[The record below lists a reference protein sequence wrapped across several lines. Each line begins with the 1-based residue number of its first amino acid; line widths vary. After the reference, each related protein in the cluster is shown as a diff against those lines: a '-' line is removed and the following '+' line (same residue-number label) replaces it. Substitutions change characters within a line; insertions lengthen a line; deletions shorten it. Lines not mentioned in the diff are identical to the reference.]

1 MKVDS
6 REMACRGTGERHGW
20 LRIAVLTVSVL
31 AAGGLLSG
39 CASSDGGGTM
49 SKISGGFFGKDRPD
63 DISQDYF
70 TRPAYCPPIQIK
82 GGTQAFVVYE
92 RGHDLDPLF
101 VSHQASITK
110 TARECVKTADGLA
123 IKVGVAGR
131 ALAGPKGGPGTLTL
145 PIRVVVSKQ
154 SGGVL
159 YSELFKVP
167 VDIAPPDLGID
178 FSKVFDNVAVPVG
191 PDDRDLIVFVGFDE
205 GATG

>member
-1 MKVDS
+1 
-6 REMACRGTGERHGW
+6 MACSGTWERHRL
-20 LRIAVLTVSVL
+20 LRIAALTVSVL
-31 AAGGLLSG
+31 AVGGLLSA
-39 CASSDGGGTM
+39 CASSDGGTM

-63 DISQDYF
+63 DIPQEYF
-70 TRPAYCPPIQIK
+70 TRPGYCPPIQIK
-82 GGTQAFVVYE
+82 GGTQAYIVYE

-167 VDIAPPDLGID
+167 VDIAPPDLGTD
-178 FSKVFDNVAVPVG
+178 FSKVVDNVAVPVG

>member
-6 REMACRGTGERHGW
+6 RKMACSGIGGRRSR
-20 LRIAVLTVSVL
+20 LRIAVLTVSAL
-31 AAGGLLSG
+31 AAGGLLSA

-49 SKISGGFFGKDRPD
+49 SKISGGFFNKDRPD

-70 TRPAYCPPIQIK
+70 KRPIYCPPVQIK

-92 RGHDLDPLF
+92 RGHDLYPLF

-145 PIRVVVSKQ
+145 PVRVVVSKQ

-167 VDIAPPDLGID
+167 VAIAPPDLGTD

-205 GATG
+205 GVTG

>member
-1 MKVDS
+1 
-6 REMACRGTGERHGW
+6 MAFSGTWERHRR
-20 LRIAVLTVSVL
+20 LRVAMLTVSAL
-31 AAGGLLSG
+31 AAAGLLSA

-49 SKISGGFFGKDRPD
+49 SKISSGFLGKDRPD
-63 DISQDYF
+63 DIPQDYF
-70 TRPAYCPPIQIK
+70 ARPGYCPPIQIK
-82 GGTQAFVVYE
+82 GGTQAYIVYE

-110 TARECVKTADGLA
+110 TARECIKTADGLA

-131 ALAGPKGGPGTLTL
+131 ALAGPKGGPGTLNL

-167 VDIAPPDLGID
+167 VDIAPPDLGTD
-178 FSKVFDNVAVPVG
+178 FSKVVDSVTVPVG

-205 GATG
+205 GKTG